1 MCHHLYEA
9 SKQRAGEQARRTDAQ
24 DTRQQNSP
32 IAPQREPTERHEE
45 ERRVE
50 LEVE

>member
-9 SKQRAGEQARRTDAQ
+9 SKQRAQEQARRTDVQ
-24 DTRQQNSP
+24 DTRQQNPP
-32 IAPQREPTERHEE
+32 IEPQRERTERHEA

>member
-9 SKQRAGEQARRTDAQ
+9 SKQRAEDQSRRTDTREQHAQ
-24 DTRQQNSP
+24 P
-32 IAPQREPTERHEE
+32 IERPREHTERHEE